1 MSIEKAVKQYLAGKA
16 PRDDFEW
23 ENQMIAKNL
32 PIDRHA
38 HWTMLIRIYGAGECL
53 QEVKRQVKP
62 RWTCNGSVRGSCGI
76 NHRTRKAASK
86 CCERDMK
93 GCNKQGGYSD
103 RYVTEV
109 RKIRSNGGC
118 GLDNPC
124 RFGSP
129 THNRRYDNQ

>member
-1 MSIEKAVKQYLAGKA
+1 MSIEKAVQQYLDGESYH
-16 PRDDFEW
+16 DE
-23 ENQMIAKNL
+23 
-32 PIDRHA
+32 DRHG
-38 HWTMLIRIYGAGECL
+38 HWTRLVRYFGAGECL
-53 QEVKRQVKP
+53 QEVKRQVQP
-62 RWTCNGSVRGSCGI
+62 RWTCNGSVRGDCGI
-76 NHRTRKAASK
+76 MHRTREAASK

-109 RKIRSNGGC
+109 RKTRKNGGV

>member
-1 MSIEKAVKQYLAGKA
+1 MSIKTAVKQYLAGKA

-23 ENQMIAKNL
+23 EDQMIAKNL

-53 QEVKRQVKP
+53 REVKRQVKP
-62 RWTCNGSVRGSCGI
+62 RWTCNGSVRGDCGI
-76 NHRTRKAASK
+76 MHRSREAASK
-86 CCERDMK
+86 CCDRDMK

-109 RKIRSNGGC
+109 RKV
-118 GLDNPC
+118 
-124 RFGSP
+124 
-129 THNRRYDNQ
+129 Y